1 MVDAIPGR
9 DTEIRLSQHV
19 ILISHDITLF
29 SLPYSAHTSRGT
41 RYDSTETEM
50 SIEWTWRE
58 GEGASRLCTS
68 KEAMYKSIPEYEAGV
83 GAPRHTKRPTM
94 QGSMH

>member
-1 MVDAIPGR
+1 MTSPYFP
-9 DTEIRLSQHV
+9 SH
-19 ILISHDITLF
+19 ILHT
-29 SLPYSAHTSRGT
+29 HTSRGT